1 MLLARD
7 FAEMNDALSQ
17 GVYAEHRLISSAAAV
32 AQGLLLVVELGE
44 RLVVVLS
51 PGENVIPVADVV
63 ADEGETGAPRLYDR
77 LYLLEDGAVV
87 GGVVGAGA
95 VLVQLRQCG
104 QVVLDLEGL
113 LELDY
118 LLGGL

>member
-17 GVYAEHRLISSAAAV
+17 GVYAEHRLISSTAAV

-77 LYLLEDGAVV
+77 LYLLEDRAIV
-87 GGVVGAGA
+87 GGIVGADA

-104 QVVLDLEGL
+104 QVTSIQT
-113 LELDY
+113 
-118 LLGGL
+118 LGRSVENM